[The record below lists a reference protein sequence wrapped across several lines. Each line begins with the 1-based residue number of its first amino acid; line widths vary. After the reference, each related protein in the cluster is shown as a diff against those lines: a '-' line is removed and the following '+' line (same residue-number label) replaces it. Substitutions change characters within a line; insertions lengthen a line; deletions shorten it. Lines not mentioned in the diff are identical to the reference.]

1 MVDLAHVRLYRDAI
15 LALAERH
22 GARDVRIFGSVVRG
36 DARSGSDIDFLV
48 DLAPGRT
55 LLDWSAFWQELEKLL
70 GRPVDVATEK
80 SLRPEY
86 RAQALREALPL
97 WETTG
102 IESMTS
108 RGRWRRSSATR
119 CAGAKSSCGT
129 SSFRPG

>member
-55 LLDWSAFWQELEKLL
+55 LLDWSAFWQELEKLQ

-97 WETTG
+97 
-102 IESMTS
+102 
-108 RGRWRRSSATR
+108 
-119 CAGAKSSCGT
+119 
-129 SSFRPG
+129 